1 MVIKVLGTAVSIFAL
16 TSCNYAMA
24 KLPSSCEY
32 EKVVK
37 TNWTQ
42 HIEKTSNI
50 TEKVFPYV
58 DDTRKC
64 VITMDVT
71 IDGIDYPTDGEYVFG
86 PDMTQNAAC
95 GEAVIKAKK
104 KIITQV
110 SPEVLTAQTEMI
122 CNSDTAVTQNK
133 DVIVTTETTPTVI
146 QGTVIQGKTIDNRPT
161 VVIQSNNNNFERNL
175 YDPTFSIWDTF
186 FGQPKSQPY
195 LDPRQ
200 PRCKAKWNTGG
211 RTCWYD

>member
-1 MVIKVLGTAVSIFAL
+1 MVIKALGTAVGIFAL
-16 TSCNYAMA
+16 TSCNYAVA
-24 KLPSSCEY
+24 KLPSACEY

-50 TEKVFPYV
+50 SEKVFPYV

-64 VITMDVT
+64 IVSMDVT
-71 IDGIDYPTDGEYVFG
+71 IDGTDYPTSGEYVFG

-95 GEAVIKAKK
+95 GEATIKAKK

-110 SPEVLTAQTEMI
+110 SPEVLTAQTEMV
-122 CNSDTAVTQNK
+122 CNSNKAVTADK
-133 DVIVTTETTPTVI
+133 DVIETTETTTK
-146 QGTVIQGKTIDNRPT
+146 VIQGKTIDNRPT
-161 VVIQSNNNNFERNL
+161 VVIQSNNNFERNL
-175 YDPTFSIWDTF
+175 YDPTYSIWDTF
-186 FGQPKSQPY
+186 FGQPKNQPY
-195 LDPRQ
+195 VDPRQ
-200 PRCKAKWNTGG
+200 PRCKANWNTGG

>member
-1 MVIKVLGTAVSIFAL
+1 MVIKVLGTAVGIFAL
-16 TSCNYAMA
+16 TSCNYAVA
-24 KLPSSCEY
+24 KRPAACEY

-50 TEKVFPYV
+50 SEKVFPYV

-64 VITMDVT
+64 IVSMDVT
-71 IDGIDYPTDGEYVFG
+71 IDGTDYPTSGEYVFG

-95 GEAVIKAKK
+95 GEATIKAKK

-110 SPEVLTAQTEMI
+110 SPEVLTAQTEMV
-122 CNSDTAVTQNK
+122 CNSNKAVTADK
-133 DVIVTTETTPTVI
+133 DVIETTETTTK
-146 QGTVIQGKTIDNRPT
+146 VIQGKTIDNRPT
-161 VVIQSNNNNFERNL
+161 VVIQSNNNFERNL
-175 YDPTFSIWDTF
+175 YDPTYSIWDTF
-186 FGQPKSQPY
+186 FGQPKNQPY
-195 LDPRQ
+195 VDPRQ
-200 PRCKAKWNTGG
+200 PRCKANWNTGG